1 MVLVVGKRTKTMGP
15 RRQTLVFG
23 FLLALLLGVVVYLR
37 IWSIDDDSS
46 ADDREILRRQF
57 ERANLEAM
65 DESAEWRMKY
75 DSEVERS
82 RQLQDEL
89 LKVKASLASSTRRF
103 SMLQEDNSSLRKQV
117 VSLKQQVEAKDQIC
131 NCNQSQNHRR

>member
-1 MVLVVGKRTKTMGP
+1 MGP

-37 IWSIDDDSS
+37 IWSIDDDSFS

-117 VSLKQQVEAKDQIC
+117 VSLKQQVEAEDQIC
-131 NCNQSQNHRR
+131 NCNQSQIHHR

>member
-1 MVLVVGKRTKTMGP
+1 MGP

-37 IWSIDDDSS
+37 IWSIDDDDFS

-75 DSEVERS
+75 DGEVERS

-131 NCNQSQNHRR
+131 NCNQSQIHRR